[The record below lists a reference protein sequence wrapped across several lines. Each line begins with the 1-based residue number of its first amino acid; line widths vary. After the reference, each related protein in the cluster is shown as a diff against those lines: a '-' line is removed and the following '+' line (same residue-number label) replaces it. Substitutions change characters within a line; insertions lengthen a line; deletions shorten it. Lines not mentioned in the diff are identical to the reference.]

1 MCLRLLILTKTILL
15 GGLNTVEAG
24 TGPWCRKCVNSTDP
38 QQNPLHIGLVFNF
51 ISTFK
56 EHFRVEV
63 KKKSIKSL
71 LVMDVG
77 DQMCW

>member
-38 QQNPLHIGLVFNF
+38 QQNPLHIGLVFYF
-51 ISTFK
+51 IYALY
-56 EHFRVEV
+56 EHTR
-63 KKKSIKSL
+63 I
-71 LVMDVG
+71 
-77 DQMCW
+77 

>member
-38 QQNPLHIGLVFNF
+38 QQNPLHIGLVLFYYIVCTRMELKFRKPLLNHGNF
-51 ISTFK
+51 VSK
-56 EHFRVEV
+56 NA
-63 KKKSIKSL
+63 S
-71 LVMDVG
+71 
-77 DQMCW
+77 

>member
-38 QQNPLHIGLVFNF
+38 QQNPLHIGLVFNL
-51 ISTFK
+51 I
-56 EHFRVEV
+56 
-63 KKKSIKSL
+63 I
-71 LVMDVG
+71 
-77 DQMCW
+77 

>member
-38 QQNPLHIGLVFNF
+38 QQNPLHIGLVFLFYSMSVPVSN
-51 ISTFK
+51 S
-56 EHFRVEV
+56 
-63 KKKSIKSL
+63 SL
-71 LVMDVG
+71 ENLY
-77 DQMCW
+77 

>member
-38 QQNPLHIGLVFNF
+38 QQNPLHIGLVFYGVF
-51 ISTFK
+51 HT
-56 EHFRVEV
+56 RVELKGNHFV
-63 KKKSIKSL
+63 AP
-71 LVMDVG
+71 
-77 DQMCW
+77 CC

>member
-51 ISTFK
+51 ISIFK
-56 EHFRVEV
+56 EHFRVKV
-63 KKKSIKSL
+63 KRNQSIAPSF
-71 LVMDVG
+71 
-77 DQMCW
+77 

>member
-38 QQNPLHIGLVFNF
+38 QQNPLHIGLVFDLILIFNY
-51 ISTFK
+51 FK
-56 EHFRVEV
+56 LRVKENQ
-63 KKKSIKSL
+63 SIAPSF
-71 LVMDVG
+71 
-77 DQMCW
+77 